1 MSVAAKVSVIIPTFN
16 HGEFI
21 EACLQSLFPQ
31 HLEII
36 CVDALSKDDTLDILE
51 KYAEKGKIKLVYAKK
66 RSYGYQMNLGLQEAK
81 CKYVAFLSPMQMAE
95 KTAFAKMTTMAEKG
109 KLDILQNGCA
119 LFRREFLLEQKLS
132 LPELPGTKEPLPE
145 FLEDVLERPLRTARM
160 KEAFF
165 RLQEIENKNVEPE
178 KETTE
183 TSTVCA
189 EVRNYI
195 FPFHLF
201 PRGARVV
208 IYGREKISFDF
219 FSQCE
224 KSGWVKPVAIIDSAE
239 ILQGNQDKR
248 LVVQD
253 HLLSLNFEYVLLS
266 NLDKATAQRQKA
278 FLLGMGLKGSCIK
291 WQGEAYR
298 FEDWQKNFYLP
309 LLGRLQNFN
318 KPHGEKEV
326 VAPVA
331 SRTVLSREK
340 GKKYIFVDL
349 SFISKTDLHTGIQR
363 VVNNTYWQMK
373 KLSHD
378 FEIVPTQYGEGGLLT
393 CFAYEDK
400 EKVEG
405 RDELRVE
412 LQRGDIIFFLDS
424 VWDQWQDMAKL
435 MKQAHQAEARCAA
448 LFHDLIPIRHE
459 EFLPKGGSNRNFT
472 EFASLCASYM
482 DICFSDSKTTAE
494 DLYAFMEEKHFLREK
509 PLVIN
514 WLPMG
519 CDIIASKE
527 KGNVRPLLKKFLL
540 EQTFL
545 MVGTVEVRKNCEL
558 VLEAFREACR
568 HSSFKGRLL
577 MIGKDGWGNEAVKA
591 ELERT
596 PKERILWLQDASDSE
611 LHYAYGKACA
621 LVNASKAEGFG
632 LPLIEAAQSNLP
644 LIISDIPIYHEVA
657 GEHAVYFDNSSEEE
671 LAEIML
677 GWEHRKNIPESRHI
691 KLHTWEETAKS
702 CLDIFRNG
710 QKPYLTYGAYSKKQR
725 ILFDVSNIIISDGG
739 TGIQRS
745 VKEIYKAL
753 YPNPDYEVVPCDF
766 KARHT
771 GYRFHEMVYKL
782 PKGLEER
789 ELEIRRGDV
798 LFFMDASWDEHKVL
812 GEIMTEAR
820 NMGAKVYV
828 FFHDLIP
835 LRHRELLS
843 PNFEPANF
851 KAWALLSL
859 KIAHGILGNSQA
871 TIDDVKEYMK
881 ENRINR
887 KMKFASLH
895 FGFELPKVKEQTRKE
910 LASFLVGGKTFLMVG
925 TLEIRKDHLTALKS
939 LELLRERHKS
949 ARLLIIGHEGWG
961 NEAVKKKIR
970 EINQGGNAV
979 LWLSDADDGEL
990 AYAYRHAF
998 ALIQASITEGY
1009 GLPLIEASCYDLPLI
1024 CSDIPVFREVTEDKA
1039 DFFPVGDDKAL
1050 AKLMAEYLEAGAP
1063 EKEKITTFTWQ
1074 DTAKELIAN
1083 CLEGKTR

>member
-1 MSVAAKVSVIIPTFN
+1 MTAAAKVSVIIPTFN
-16 HGEFI
+16 HGKFI
-21 EACLQSLFPQ
+21 EACLQRLFSQ

-119 LFRREFLLEQKLS
+119 LFRREFLLEQKLL
-132 LPELPGTKEPLPE
+132 LPELPGTKDPLPE

-183 TSTVCA
+183 TSTACA

-208 IYGREKISFDF
+208 IYGREEIAFDF

-253 HLLSLNFEYVLLS
+253 HLLSLNFDYVLLS

-373 KLSHD
+373 KLSRD
-378 FEIVPTQYGEGGLLT
+378 IEIVPTQYGDGGLLT
-393 CFAYEDK
+393 CYAYEARFGGENK
-400 EKVEG
+400 E
-405 RDELRVE
+405 ELIVE
-412 LQRGDIIFFLDS
+412 LTTGDTLFFLDS
-424 VWDQWQDMAKL
+424 VWDFWRDMVKL
-435 MKQAHQAEARCAA
+435 MKLAKSAGAKCAA
-448 LFHDLIPIRHE
+448 LFHDLISIKHP
-459 EFLPKGGSNRNFT
+459 EFTISQEANNNF
-472 EFASLCASYM
+472 EAWLALSASYM
-482 DICFSDSKTTAE
+482 DFCLCDSKCTAR
-494 DLYAFMEEKHFLREK
+494 DLYEYMSKKHFLREST
-509 PLVIN
+509 LDIH
-514 WLPMG
+514 WIPMG
-519 CDIIASKE
+519 CDILPKE
-527 KGNVRPLLKKFLL
+527 QGNTRQVRPLLKMFLK
-540 EQTFL
+540 EEVFL
-545 MVGTVEVRKNCEL
+545 MVGTVEIRKNCET
-558 VLEAFREACR
+558 VLKSFGMALKDANFR
-568 HSSFKGRLL
+568 GNLL
-577 MIGKDGWGNEAVKA
+577 IIGKDGWRNEAAKA
-591 ELERT
+591 ELKLL
-596 PKERILWLQDASDSE
+596 PKERVLWLQDASDEE
-611 LHYAYGKACA
+611 LYYSYRHCSA
-621 LVNASKAEGFG
+621 LVNASKAEGYG
-632 LPLIEAAQSNLP
+632 LPLIEAAQLGLP
-644 LIISDIPIYHEVA
+644 IIISDIPIFHEVA
-657 GEHAVYFDNSSEEE
+657 GNNALYFDNSSPDV
-671 LAEIML
+671 LAKVLL
-677 GWEHRKNIPESRHI
+677 GWKKRKAVPDSRKI
-691 KLHTWEETAKS
+691 KLHTWDETAKV
-702 CLDIFRNG
+702 CLDVFRG
-710 QKPYLTYGAYSKKQR
+710 SRKKYLAYGEHNKKQR
-725 ILFDVSNIIISDGG
+725 ILYDVSNIITFDGG

-745 VKEIYKAL
+745 VKEIYKAI
-753 YPNPDYEVVPCDF
+753 YPNPNYEVIPCDF
-766 KARHT
+766 KSCCT
-771 GYRFHEMVYKL
+771 GYRFHEMVYGI

-789 ELEIRRGDV
+789 KVDINHGDV
-798 LFFMDASWDEHKVL
+798 LFFMDASWDEHEKL
-812 GEIMTEAR
+812 GDIMAEAHKK
-820 NMGAKVYV
+820 GAKVYV

-835 LRHRELLS
+835 LRHKELLS
-843 PNFEPANF
+843 PRFEPKNF
-851 KAWALLSL
+851 KAWTRLSL
-859 KIAHGILGNSQA
+859 KSADGILGNSEA
-871 TIDDVKEYMK
+871 TLDDVRAYMK
-881 ENRINR
+881 EAGIRR
-887 KMKFASLH
+887 KVPFSCLH
-895 FGFELPKVKEQTRKE
+895 FGFELPKVEEKARAE
-910 LASFLVGGKTFLMVG
+910 LKNFLSGGKTFLMVG
-925 TLEIRKDHLTALKS
+925 TLEVRKDHLTALRA
-939 LELLRERHKS
+939 LEFLSEKGNE
-949 ARLLIIGHEGWG
+949 AKLLIIGHEGWG
-961 NEAVKKKIR
+961 NAPVKEKIA
-970 EINQGGNAV
+970 EINRNGSMV

-990 AYAYRHAF
+990 AYSYRHAF
-998 ALIQASITEGY
+998 ALIQASVTEGY
-1009 GLPLIEASCYDLPLI
+1009 GLPLIEASCYGLPLI
-1024 CSDIPVFREVTEDKA
+1024 CSDISVFREVTEGKA
-1039 DFFPVGDDKAL
+1039 DFFPLGDYEAL
-1050 AKLMAEYLEAGAP
+1050 ADIMVGYLSKGVVTREKLQ
-1063 EKEKITTFTWQ
+1063 TFSWQ
-1074 DTAKELIAN
+1074 DTAKELLKA
-1083 CLEGKTR
+1083 CMG